1 MSAVSELHLIIP
13 AACGPLAEVQS
24 LQDNPVLK
32 HWVNTLS
39 RAHSAVSADNLHDVI
54 KSVFSLSIDG
64 DLPTAALTMFANQT
78 HDASLNY
85 LHADPVHLRADLD
98 HAILSSSE
106 DMSIKENEAEQL
118 CAALNQ
124 HFNQDGLDFFR
135 INNNQWVLSSKKPI
149 QMNTTPLVDAVGRN
163 VNFILPQGE
172 GSGKWKQ
179 LLTEAQMLMHAHEVN
194 INRDNHGYQS
204 INSLWFHGCGK
215 LPVITGSKITSV
227 CSDHDV
233 FKGLASQMKCD
244 FIQRPNSVNEY
255 MEFLLDNED
264 KSVDVL
270 HFSELEHL
278 INYTDVSIW
287 LDRLTEILNDWVY
300 PLLKLANK
308 NNIKVTVYPCNN
320 KRYQFSKYDSL
331 KFWRRG
337 SLGQHVNSYS
347 SNV

>member
-24 LQDNPVLK
+24 LHNNSVLK

-64 DLPTAALTMFANQT
+64 DLPTAALTMFANQM

-215 LPVITGSKITSV
+215 LPVITGSKITR
-227 CSDHDV
+227 DR
-233 FKGLASQMKCD
+233 KNTRL
-244 FIQRPNSVNEY
+244 NS
-255 MEFLLDNED
+255 
-264 KSVDVL
+264 S
-270 HFSELEHL
+270 H
-278 INYTDVSIW
+278 T
-287 LDRLTEILNDWVY
+287 
-300 PLLKLANK
+300 
-308 NNIKVTVYPCNN
+308 
-320 KRYQFSKYDSL
+320 
-331 KFWRRG
+331 
-337 SLGQHVNSYS
+337 
-347 SNV
+347 